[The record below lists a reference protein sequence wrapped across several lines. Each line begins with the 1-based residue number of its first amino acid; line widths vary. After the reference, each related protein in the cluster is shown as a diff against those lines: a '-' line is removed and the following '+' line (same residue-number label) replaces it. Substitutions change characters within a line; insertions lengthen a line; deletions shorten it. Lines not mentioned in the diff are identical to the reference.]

1 MARVF
6 ANNKALA
13 GNQLSELIGP
23 GANRMLAVRNIGTV
37 LVIDGFTRDDDAVE
51 KIVEQRRSGLFGR
64 DPDGVFI
71 QCRFTRDGGDV
82 LPLLTE
88 RVISSSPDRMDNVVR
103 GHRRTVMKS
112 VVLPQVKNPVFRI
125 PDLPT
130 LNQQSNMLPL
140 IEVVGAETT

>member
-1 MARVF
+1 GMASRV
-6 ANNKALA
+6 AVVRRVHCAWLA
-13 GNQLSELIGP
+13 GSRIV
-23 GANRMLAVRNIGTV
+23 AVCNVGNV
-37 LVIDGFTRDDDAVE
+37 LFRDGFTRDDDAVE
-51 KIVEQRRSGLFGR
+51 KIVEQRRSGFFGR

-71 QCRFTRDGGDV
+71 QCLFTRDGGDV

-103 GHRRTVMKS
+103 GDGRTVMKS

-130 LNQQSNMLPL
+130 LNQQSNMLSL